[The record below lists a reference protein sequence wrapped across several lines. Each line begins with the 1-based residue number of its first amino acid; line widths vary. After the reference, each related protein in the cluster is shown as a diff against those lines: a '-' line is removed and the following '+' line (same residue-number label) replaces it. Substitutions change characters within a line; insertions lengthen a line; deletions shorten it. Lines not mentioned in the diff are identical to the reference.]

1 MEQHERCLTSNQRKS
16 WTQGFLQ
23 MKRLEDKMMTHHDFP
38 FPSQTVQSIRG
49 EIINVSG
56 RQKLKTLQH
65 SEML

>member
-1 MEQHERCLTSNQRKS
+1 MEQYEGCLTSNQRKS

-23 MKRLEDKMMTHHDFP
+23 MKRPEDKMMIHHDFP